1 MVRLLTL
8 ELALSRVSTNP
19 PMDVKHLLSSE
30 TPLECHTS
38 PTTSAFSVS
47 STCVTSSPNE
57 ANRGWVAP
65 FLLHLHQMLRR
76 EDSAIVRWAADGLA
90 FQILDKQAMT
100 SLVLPKYFKNKNFSS
115 FQRQLNYFGFRKW
128 SKARAPFPTYSRE
141 YFTRDNYNQMALV
154 KRQSKKFR
162 QRRVAAGTPVPATCR
177 AGVQSTAASASD
189 RCHALLPHT
198 RADPATAVTWMSQ
211 SRVMSPTMAPAFVL
225 PVLSPT
231 RKMNS
236 SSKLPSIRDLPL
248 SRAMSHAGTGLTRPR
263 LLA

>member
-1 MVRLLTL
+1 MIRPLTL
-8 ELALSRVSTNP
+8 EFALSRVSTKP

-30 TPLECHTS
+30 TPLECPTS
-38 PTTSAFSVS
+38 PTTSVFSVS
-47 STCVTSSPNE
+47 STCITSIPNE
-57 ANRGWVAP
+57 AKRGWVAP

-90 FQILDKQAMT
+90 FQTLDKQAMT

-141 YFTRDNYNQMALV
+141 YFTRDNYYQMALV
-154 KRQSKKFR
+154 KRQSKKLHK
-162 QRRVAAGTPVPATCR
+162 RRVAAGTPVPATCG
-177 AGVQSTAASASD
+177 AGVQSSGSD
-189 RCHALLPHT
+189 RCHALSPHP
-198 RADPATAVTWMSQ
+198 RANPATTVTWMSQ
-211 SRVMSPTMAPAFVL
+211 SRVMSPTMAPTFVL

-236 SSKLPSIRDLPL
+236 SFKLPSIRDLPL
-248 SRAMSHAGTGLTRPR
+248 SSAMSPAGIGPTRPR